1 MQVWD
6 DAARCLGLE
15 KDKVLK
21 LERSHLGHYFRLSK
35 KEETAVRK
43 KLQASFSVLEAR
55 KDGTKF
61 TNAPLK
67 RLSERRAE
75 ADQAYEQQQRQL
87 VERVVEVASSFAE
100 VFLEVS
106 AVLAHLDVLTG
117 FAELSS
123 NAPAPF
129 VRPVMRPKEDGT
141 VSLQR
146 CRHPCVEAQDNVTF
160 IPNDCSLQKG
170 AGRFHIITG
179 PNMGGKSTFIRQVRG
194 SSF

>member
-1 MQVWD
+1 MWD
-6 DAARCLGLE
+6 DAARSLGLE

-75 ADQAYEQQQRQL
+75 ADQVHTAVGSALIIQCESTRLFDASRTL
-87 VERVVEVASSFAE
+87 VYVWVE
-100 VFLEVS
+100 L
-106 AVLAHLDVLTG
+106 
-117 FAELSS
+117 
-123 NAPAPF
+123 
-129 VRPVMRPKEDGT
+129 R
-141 VSLQR
+141 
-146 CRHPCVEAQDNVTF
+146 
-160 IPNDCSLQKG
+160 
-170 AGRFHIITG
+170 
-179 PNMGGKSTFIRQVRG
+179 
-194 SSF
+194 